1 MPAAL
6 HCSVSQTD
14 PHKTGINAAAVRKA
28 VNYENS

>member
-1 MPAAL
+1 MPASL
-6 HCSVSQTD
+6 HCSVSLAE